1 MIVQAAASATE
12 IIPLFSDKFVPPEI
26 SVSR

>member
-1 MIVQAAASATE
+1 MIVQVAASATE
-12 IIPLFSDKFVPPEI
+12 NIPFFRDKFVPPEI